1 VSVCHCLA
9 CQRRTG
15 STFGAQAR
23 YAKES
28 LKIVGKATQYVR
40 VGDEGS
46 KIAFNFCPV
55 CGSTVHYECEGM
67 EESVAIPIGAF
78 AEPDFPAPT
87 FSVYEE
93 RKHSWVT
100 LPENIEHVA

>member
-1 VSVCHCLA
+1 
-9 CQRRTG
+9 
-15 STFGAQAR
+15 
-23 YAKES
+23 
-28 LKIVGKATQYVR
+28 
-40 VGDEGS
+40 
-46 KIAFNFCPV
+46 
-55 CGSTVHYECEGM
+55 M